1 MPLIILVQ
9 SNKKVNNF
17 SDSVAEA
24 YLNYG
29 CYKEFTNISLTLQ
42 RLHLG

>member
-1 MPLIILVQ
+1 MPLIVQ

-17 SDSVAEA
+17 SDSVAEG

-29 CYKEFTNISLTLQ
+29 CYKVFINSNMYS
-42 RLHLG
+42 GFKN